1 MLSYNLNYF
10 KFNSQ
15 LNKMIQKCEKSR
27 YVYIEL
33 SDQGTAR
40 FSAAVANDF
49 AVQVKADILSGT
61 FESRVAPLTDN
72 YDRWK
77 NRFYPGQAI
86 GHLTGR
92 MVSSIHAWRSRMVGD
107 KNKRGY
113 VVGIDQTKDKPSAA
127 KLYWLEMGVKMGVKM
142 RSKGGV
148 QVARPIFAHSL
159 NRYVGMNY
167 GRHVKAAAAHIRSIW
182 RT

>member
-15 LNKMIQKCEKSR
+15 LNKMIQKCKKAT
-27 YVYIEL
+27 YTYIEL

-40 FSAAVANDF
+40 FSKAVANDF
-49 AVQVKADILSGT
+49 AIQVKADILSGT
-61 FESRVAPLTDN
+61 FENRVTALTDN
-72 YDRWK
+72 YDKWK

-113 VVGIDQTKDKPSAA
+113 VVGVDQTKDKPSAA
-127 KLYWLEMGVKMGVKM
+127 KLYWLEMGSAKKG
-142 RSKGGV
+142 KGGI

-167 GRHVKAAAAHIRSIW
+167 GRHVKAAAEHIKSIW
-182 RT
+182 RA